1 MLGQQPGD
9 RQPAAPGAA
18 VAGNLD
24 HAQIG
29 VGEQGGHLAEGD
41 DSRLAHRAAYPGAR
55 GGCSTA
61 ASVQQAPAQAF
72 DWREERDQQLRAL
85 GWPVPGD

>member
-29 VGEQGGHLAEGD
+29 VGEQG
-41 DSRLAHRAAYPGAR
+41 
-55 GGCSTA
+55 
-61 ASVQQAPAQAF
+61 
-72 DWREERDQQLRAL
+72 
-85 GWPVPGD
+85 